1 MNTEYRLLLDTRER
15 LGDACSLLTWD
26 DVGVVDGK
34 HVARFNT
41 HPVFTCWFILLALLF
56 VLHGT
61 WLLGMDMES
70 KVEGVIIHPPT
81 RFPSCPS

>member
-1 MNTEYRLLLDTRER
+1 MATVCIVVGTLAALPYLFILWVGVNTEYRLLLDTRER

-34 HVARFNT
+34 PVARFNT

-61 WLLGMDMES
+61 
-70 KVEGVIIHPPT
+70 
-81 RFPSCPS
+81 